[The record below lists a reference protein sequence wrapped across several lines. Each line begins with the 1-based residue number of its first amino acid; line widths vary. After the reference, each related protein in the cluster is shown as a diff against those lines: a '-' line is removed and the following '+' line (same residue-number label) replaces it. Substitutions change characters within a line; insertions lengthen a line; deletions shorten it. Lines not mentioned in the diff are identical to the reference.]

1 MIQITER
8 FQILNSGSPF
18 NSGARLLPFILT
30 IPLVSFIS
38 SAIVAKHR
46 IKHAYAL
53 LFGIT
58 FQLIGSILFFLLP
71 DSNAIDPAEYGYQIL
86 LGFGLGVNNGILVNA
101 VPFMVDKN
109 LIGK

>member
-1 MIQITER
+1 M
-8 FQILNSGSPF
+8 
-18 NSGARLLPFILT
+18 
-30 IPLVSFIS
+30 
-38 SAIVAKHR
+38 AKHR

-53 LFGIT
+53 LFGIV

-86 LGFGLGVNNGILVNA
+86 LGVGLGVNNSILVNA
-101 VPFMVDKN
+101 VPFMVDKD